1 MILPPWRIIWD
12 IWGSCSPAEMAST
25 DSLISAKSSI
35 GSERMSGG
43 LQGHTPTSPLE
54 IGLIVSLFWLI
65 CVTVMWSPAFG
76 GLWLIHVSLDQLFNE
91 NLTNDEAKKI
101 GTTLTTNNRQQPCTL
116 QELLQDITKLQES
129 WKKDCSDT
137 QRRIDTVITTI
148 NQHAQVIDVLIQQQ
162 PDITSVV
169 WGAIRFL
176 VGVCCL
182 PMSLCYDF
190 MTTNDRGFR

>member
-1 MILPPWRIIWD
+1 MFR
-12 IWGSCSPAEMAST
+12 
-25 DSLISAKSSI
+25 
-35 GSERMSGG
+35 
-43 LQGHTPTSPLE
+43 
-54 IGLIVSLFWLI
+54 FN
-65 CVTVMWSPAFG
+65 
-76 GLWLIHVSLDQLFNE
+76 QLFNE

-116 QELLQDITKLQES
+116 EELLQDVTKLQES
-129 WKKDCSDT
+129 WKNDRSDT
-137 QRRIDTVITTI
+137 QRRIDTVITSI

-176 VGVCCL
+176 IGVCCL